1 MAPLSRMGALSA
13 AVHAFHYLHH
23 VHHSVDSGQTTGRE
37 PSPAHQ
43 QKTGLDLL
51 SMAPPISTRPS
62 FPLRQSLPSG
72 SFHKPLILTYQRV
85 DRMKT
90 TITEKRESESEVSQS
105 NSMDCSLPGSSIR
118 GIFQARVLE
127 WVAIS
132 FSRRCSQPRDQTWVS
147 HIAGR
152 PSEPPGKPQSQKT
165 NQTSHGPQPCLTWC
179 NYEPCHVTCHPRQ
192 TGHGGEFQNMVHW
205 KGEWQTA
212 SVFSC

>member
-23 VHHSVDSGQTTGRE
+23 LHHCVASGETTGRE

-51 SMAPPISTRPS
+51 SMAPPVSTRPS
-62 FPLRQSLPSG
+62 FHRSQSLPSG
-72 SFHKPLILTYQRV
+72 SFHKPLFLHQRA
-85 DRMKT
+85 DRLKT

-105 NSMDCSLPGSSIR
+105 DSMDCSLPGSSIR

-132 FSRRCSQPRDQTWVS
+132 FSRRSSQPRDQTWVS
-147 HIAGR
+147 HLAGR
-152 PSEPPGKPQSQKT
+152 FFT
-165 NQTSHGPQPCLTWC
+165 I
-179 NYEPCHVTCHPRQ
+179 
-192 TGHGGEFQNMVHW
+192 
-205 KGEWQTA
+205 
-212 SVFSC
+212 

>member
-23 VHHSVDSGQTTGRE
+23 LHHSVASGQTTGRE

-51 SMAPPISTRPS
+51 SMAPPVSTRPS

-72 SFHKPLILTYQRV
+72 SFHKPLILTSQRA

-105 NSMDCSLPGSSIR
+105 DSMDCSLPGSSIR

-132 FSRRCSQPRDQTWVS
+132 FSRRSSQPRDQTWVS

-152 PSEPPGKPQSQKT
+152 PSEPPAKPQSQKT
-165 NQTSHGPQPCLTWC
+165 NQTDHMDHNL
-179 NYEPCHVTCHPRQ
+179 V
-192 TGHGGEFQNMVHW
+192 
-205 KGEWQTA
+205 
-212 SVFSC
+212 